1 MGSRRFARRYSG
13 VRVRFPFLGV
23 LRCFSSP
30 GARAPPYAFGRGRAG
45 ITGTGCPIRESSDR
59 RVPAAPRGV
68 SPRGRALH
76 RPGRPRHPPRAH
88 PRSRPSCPVS
98 FVSSSGTWAPC
109 PPDTAKTRSPPR
121 RVLARETSPPHAR
134 SRGAMSLLQS
144 CLAFP
149 CQGARVEERTDA
161 ATHRLPPGGAEG
173 ARTPS
178 LRRARA
184 ALSQLSYGPS
194 VPSVRCPRKWA
205 RLDSNQG
212 PRPYQG
218 RALTN

>member
-1 MGSRRFARRYSG
+1 LGSRRFARRYSG

-30 GARAPPYAFGRGRAG
+30 GARPPPYAFGRGRAG

-98 FVSSSGTWAPC
+98 FVSGSGTWAPC

-121 RVLARETSPPHAR
+121 ACRRGRRHDCTRFPRCSPV
-134 SRGAMSLLQS
+134 LLQS

-149 CQGARVEERTDA
+149 CQGAWGGTIGRTRRRTAPGPVE
-161 ATHRLPPGGAEG
+161 
-173 ARTPS
+173 
-178 LRRARA
+178 
-184 ALSQLSYGPS
+184 
-194 VPSVRCPRKWA
+194 PRGLEPLA
-205 RLDSNQG
+205 SAV
-212 PRPYQG
+212 QG
-218 RALTN
+218 RRSPS